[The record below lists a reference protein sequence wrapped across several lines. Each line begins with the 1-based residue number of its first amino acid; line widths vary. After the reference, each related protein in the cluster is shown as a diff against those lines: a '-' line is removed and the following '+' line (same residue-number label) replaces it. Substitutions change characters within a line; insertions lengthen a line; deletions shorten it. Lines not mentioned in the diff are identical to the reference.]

1 LTRHEGAVIM
11 APVRIGGSP
20 CRADASRPESPR
32 LMTPRSRR
40 VAATLLVA
48 ILALVL
54 AACRAVPA
62 EESTSAGAG
71 VPEMTEIT
79 VGVLPI
85 GDVAAVHLAIQ
96 QGLFEAE
103 GLTVTPEVTQGGAA
117 AIPALQGGDLDIA
130 YGAWPSFLIANQQ
143 GIELRAV
150 ADGVAATEGFME
162 FLAMPGSPLEGD
174 ASGLAG
180 TTVALNTLGN
190 LGELALRATLA
201 DAGLDY
207 SQVTAVEI
215 PFPEMGAA
223 LEGGSVD
230 VIWTV
235 EPGVTGSKADIG
247 AVTVIDSFV
256 DEMAGFPVAG
266 YFATAEFAERNPNTV
281 AAFTRAIEEAS
292 RMLNDDPELVVEV
305 VQSYTEVPVDLLE
318 SAAFPEYRDSLEVS
332 QLQRVYDYLLE
343 FGMIEEGLDLESLVL
358 D

>member
-1 LTRHEGAVIM
+1 
-11 APVRIGGSP
+11 
-20 CRADASRPESPR
+20 
-32 LMTPRSRR
+32 MTSRSRR
-40 VAATLLVA
+40 VAAMLLVA
-48 ILALVL
+48 MLAL
-54 AACRAVPA
+54 AACRTVPDA
-62 EESTSAGAG
+62 GSTSVVAGE
-71 VPEMTEIT
+71 PEVTEIT

-85 GDVAAVHLAIQ
+85 GDVAAVQLAIRD
-96 QGLFEAE
+96 GLFEAE

-143 GIELRAV
+143 GIQLRAV
-150 ADGVAATEGFME
+150 ADGVAATQGFME
-162 FLAMPGSPLEGD
+162 FLAMPGSPQEGD
-174 ASGLAG
+174 PSGLAG

-235 EPGVTGSKADIG
+235 EPGVTGSKAAIG

-266 YFATAEFAERNPNTV
+266 YFATAEFAEQNPNTV
-281 AAFTRAIEEAS
+281 AAFARAIEAAS

-305 VQSYTEVPVDLLE
+305 VQTYTEVPIELLE
-318 SAAFPEYRDSLEVS
+318 SAAFPEYRGSLEVS
-332 QLQRVYDYLLE
+332 QLERVYDYLLE

>member
-1 LTRHEGAVIM
+1 
-11 APVRIGGSP
+11 
-20 CRADASRPESPR
+20 
-32 LMTPRSRR
+32 MTPRTWRLP
-40 VAATLLVA
+40 TILLVA
-48 ILALVL
+48 LLTLV
-54 AACRAVPA
+54 ACEPVPSA
-62 EESTSAGAG
+62 GSASAGADQL
-71 VPEMTEIT
+71 ELTEIT
-79 VGVLPI
+79 VGTLPI

-96 QGLFEAE
+96 HGLFEAE

-150 ADGVAATEGFME
+150 ADGVAATPGFME
-162 FLAMPGSPLEGD
+162 FLAMPGTALERD
-174 ASGLAG
+174 PSALAG

-207 SQVTAVEI
+207 AQVTAVEI

-266 YFATAEFAERNPNTV
+266 YFATAEFAEQHPNTV
-281 AAFTRAIEEAS
+281 AAFVRAIEAAS
-292 RMLNDDPELVVEV
+292 QMLNDDPDLVVEI
-305 VQSYTEVPVDLLE
+305 VQTYTEVPVDLLVT
-318 SAAFPEYRDSLEVS
+318 AAFPEYRGALEVAR
-332 QLQRVYDYLLE
+332 LERVYDYLLE
-343 FGMIEEGLDLESLVL
+343 FGMIEEGLDLEPLVL

>member
-1 LTRHEGAVIM
+1 M
-11 APVRIGGSP
+11 
-20 CRADASRPESPR
+20 
-32 LMTPRSRR
+32 
-40 VAATLLVA
+40 LLVPV
-48 ILALVL
+48 LAL
-54 AACRAVPA
+54 AACRTVPGEGSPSA
-62 EESTSAGAG
+62 AAGAL
-71 VPEMTEIT
+71 ELTEIT

-96 QGLFEAE
+96 KGLFEAE
-103 GLTVTPEVTQGGAA
+103 GLAVTPEVTQGGAA
-117 AIPALQGGDLDIA
+117 AIPALEGGDLDIA

-150 ADGVAATEGFME
+150 ADGVAATQGFME

-174 ASGLAG
+174 PSGMAG
-180 TTVALNTLGN
+180 MTVALNTLGN

-201 DAGLDY
+201 DAGLEY
-207 SQVTAVEI
+207 AQVTAVEI

-281 AAFTRAIEEAS
+281 AAFARAIEAAS
-292 RMLNDDPELVVEV
+292 RMLNGDPDLVVEV
-305 VQSYTEVPVDLLE
+305 VQTYTEVPVDLLE
-318 SAAFPEYRDSLEVS
+318 TAAFPEYRGELDVS